1 MTLEKNYLAADEG
14 KRLHRKDSD
23 IIVTDVFLGKF
34 DSIDN
39 WEEITKEEADALLE
53 RLKQEELERME
64 EEAKAE
70 EAKAKAITV
79 ESNSS

>member
-1 MTLEKNYLAADEG
+1 MTLEKNYLVADEG

-53 RLKQEELERME
+53 RLKQEELARME

-79 ESNSS
+79 ESNSL

>member
-1 MTLEKNYLAADEG
+1 MTIEKNYIVADEG
-14 KRLHRKDSD
+14 KRLHRKETDV
-23 IIVTDVFLGKF
+23 IVEDVFLGKF

-53 RLKQEELERME
+53 RLKQEELARME

-79 ESNSS
+79 ESNSL

>member
-1 MTLEKNYLAADEG
+1 MTIEKNYIVADDN
-14 KRLHRKDSD
+14 KFLHRKDSD

-34 DSIDN
+34 DSIEN
-39 WEEITKEEADALLE
+39 WEEITKEEAEKIIESYKKA
-53 RLKQEELERME
+53 KE

-79 ESNSS
+79 ESNSL